1 MSADSTAR
9 ATRTAPPSSRR
20 KPGSIVLHETLDS
33 GFRRNDE
40 GKDVSADSKTRLT
53 PTTPPSSRRKPGSIV
68 LHETLDSG
76 FRRNDEGKDV
86 SADSTT
92 RATPTAPPSSR
103 RKPGSIVLHETLD
116 SGFRRNDEVRVGT
129 SSFMRQPYPRL
140 RTMNGPS
147 QFATPTGKRRHPSMN
162 SRYLA
167 LEGLFCGML
176 SRRYR
181 QYS

>member
-1 MSADSTAR
+1 MSADSTTR
-9 ATRTAPPSSRR
+9 VTPTATPSSRR
-20 KPGSIVLHETLDS
+20 KPGPIVLHETLDS

-40 GKDVSADSKTRLT
+40 GKGVSADSTTRVT
-53 PTTPPSSRRKPGSIV
+53 PTAPPSSRRKPGSTV
-68 LHETLDSG
+68 LHEPLDSG

-103 RKPGSIVLHETLD
+103 RKPGSTVLHEPLD
-116 SGFRRNDEVRVGT
+116 SGIHRNDGETIWT

-147 QFATPTGKRRHPSMN
+147 QFAMPTGKRRHPSIN